1 MLISFRRP
9 ALVAGLGLLLGCA
22 LTPPQEVVWM
32 RQDIKGLQDQVR
44 TLRSQV
50 ASPETAAQIRN
61 IEAQQQRNQQRLA
74 DRMVEIE
81 LQLGEVN
88 KQMRGVQAAS
98 EEAVH
103 GGTTSQQQVVQLQE
117 RVAALE
123 LAVQDVSRQLQQARA
138 AQGPAADQRLAAL
151 EQRMGQLAQ
160 RPEPKPAAKPK
171 PTPTPAPKPEV
182 KPKSPETSGATA
194 APDVQQAYEAALK
207 AIRDGDRKAG
217 IQAMEGFVKA
227 NPHTDLTDNAYYW
240 IGEGYYAEAQYESA
254 ILKFDDLLIRFPA
267 SDKVA
272 GALLK
277 TGMAF
282 AALAEKGDRNEN
294 LADARLAF
302 KQVIQRFP
310 DSPEA
315 KVAREQ
321 LDKAEGK

>member
-1 MLISFRRP
+1 LRP
-9 ALVAGLGLLLGCA
+9 AAVVAGLGLLLGCA

-44 TLRSQV
+44 TLRGQI

-61 IEAQQQRNQQRLA
+61 IETQQQRNQQRLA

-81 LQLGEVN
+81 LRLSELN
-88 KQMRGVQAAS
+88 KQMRTVQAAS

-103 GGTTSQQQVVQLQE
+103 GGTTSQQQVMQLQE
-117 RVAALE
+117 RLAALE

-138 AQGPAADQRLAAL
+138 EGQATDQRLASLA
-151 EQRMGQLAQ
+151 QRVAQLAK

-171 PTPTPAPKPEV
+171 PSPKREAKPKPAP
-182 KPKSPETSGATA
+182 TSGSEASA
-194 APDVQQAYEAALK
+194 GAEEAYQAALK
-207 AIRDGDRKAG
+207 AIRDGDRTAG
-217 IQAMEGFVKA
+217 IQAMESFAKA

-240 IGEGYYAEAQYESA
+240 IGEGYYAEGQYESA

-282 AALAEKGDRNEN
+282 AALAEKGDRKEN

-310 DSPEA
+310 DAPEA
-315 KVAREQ
+315 KIARQQ

>member
-1 MLISFRRP
+1 
-9 ALVAGLGLLLGCA
+9 
-22 LTPPQEVVWM
+22 M

-50 ASPETAAQIRN
+50 ASPETAAQIHN
-61 IEAQQQRNQQRLA
+61 IETQQQRNQQRLA

-81 LQLGEVN
+81 MQLGELT
-88 KQMRGVQAAS
+88 KQMRTVQAAS
-98 EEAVH
+98 DEAVH
-103 GGTTSQQQVVQLQE
+103 GGTTSQQQVTQLQE

-123 LAVQDVSRQLQQARA
+123 VAVQDVSRQLQQARSA
-138 AQGPAADQRLAAL
+138 PDQATDQRLAAL
-151 EQRMGQLAQ
+151 EQRMDRLAK

-171 PTPTPAPKPEV
+171 PAPAPAPKPEA
-182 KPKSPETSGATA
+182 KPQPPETTGTKASA
-194 APDVQQAYEAALK
+194 DVQAAYEAALK
-207 AIRDGDRKAG
+207 DIREGDRKAG
-217 IQAMEGFVKA
+217 IQAMEAFAKA

-240 IGEGYYAEAQYESA
+240 TGEGYYADGQYESA

-302 KQVIQRFP
+302 KQVLQRFP

-315 KVAREQ
+315 KVARQQ